1 MTHLVGLD
9 EARADV
15 VDADLRREERQ
26 RQFPDVFFLIDFYPR
41 SERTWFGAHSAA
53 RQRVRFET
61 APLDEL

>member
-1 MTHLVGLD
+1 MKPGQTLLTRICG
-9 EARADV
+9 
-15 VDADLRREERQ
+15 ERSDSVN
-26 RQFPDVFFLIDFYPR
+26 FPTFFFLIDFYPR